1 MTILFG
7 ILAGLIS
14 FAIGGAWYGFI
25 FRDAWITASGI
36 DMAKIEADRQAG
48 NKGQKGQKEMVLS
61 LLFEILTA
69 IIAVFFIKSLGISP
83 LYAASLMGLLS
94 ALASVKN
101 YLFEQRPIQLILIN
115 ETYKTICFL
124 IAGLFALMA

>member
-14 FAIGGAWYGFI
+14 FAIGGAWYGII
-25 FRDAWITASGI
+25 FRDAWIIASGI

-48 NKGQKGQKEMVLS
+48 NKGQKEMVLS

-115 ETYKTICFL
+115 ETYKVICFL

>member
-48 NKGQKGQKEMVLS
+48 NKGQKEMVLS

-115 ETYKTICFL
+115 ETYKVICFL